1 MENKDKHN
9 EARIDNEILFSKTV
23 KAGKRVYY
31 IDVKRDRK
39 GEFYISMTESKR
51 VKDSENSLHPTFE
64 KHKIFLYREDLEKF
78 QSAFNAAAA
87 YTQEQEPRLDFATEW
102 SQPEAEAETE
112 TEAGE
117 YKIDIE
123 FWTILLISPLAEK
136 RIFHAK
142 SRKNLQEATQ
152 KPCRFEKKCVILHPI
167 CPAEAKALR
176 VMAN

>member
-102 SQPEAEAETE
+102 SQPEAD
-112 TEAGE
+112 TEATGE
-117 YKIDIE
+117 YKIGIE
-123 FWTILLISPLAEK
+123 F
-136 RIFHAK
+136 
-142 SRKNLQEATQ
+142 
-152 KPCRFEKKCVILHPI
+152 
-167 CPAEAKALR
+167 
-176 VMAN
+176 